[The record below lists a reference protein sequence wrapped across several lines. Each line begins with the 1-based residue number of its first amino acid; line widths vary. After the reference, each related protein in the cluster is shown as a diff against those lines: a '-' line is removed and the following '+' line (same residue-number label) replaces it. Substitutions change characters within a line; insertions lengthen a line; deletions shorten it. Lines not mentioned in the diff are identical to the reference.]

1 MDESSYNYDTGCHRR
16 KRQLSDG
23 DPDAYDFMPLSKRI
37 NNLHLN
43 GTNLNSETS
52 QTPVGASVCEC
63 RLQPSTSSSVIQCSL
78 CNPNLYGITR
88 QALPLPD
95 LLNIPN
101 EIVMSREQSLMNHND
116 HHSIHDETYS
126 PDMDVHSN
134 PHYYTPNKLLFDLH
148 IERVKRHGILFKPN
162 KYDG

>member
-1 MDESSYNYDTGCHRR
+1 M
-16 KRQLSDG
+16 
-23 DPDAYDFMPLSKRI
+23 
-37 NNLHLN
+37 
-43 GTNLNSETS
+43 
-52 QTPVGASVCEC
+52 CEC

-101 EIVMSREQSLMNHND
+101 EISRERTPQNQQLM
-116 HHSIHDETYS
+116 HDETYS
-126 PDMDVHSN
+126 PDMDVQSN

>member
-1 MDESSYNYDTGCHRR
+1 MDEASYNNETGCHRR

-52 QTPVGASVCEC
+52 QTP
-63 RLQPSTSSSVIQCSL
+63 STSSSVIQCSL

-101 EIVMSREQSLMNHND
+101 EI
-116 HHSIHDETYS
+116 DETYS

>member
-101 EIVMSREQSLMNHND
+101 EIVMSH
-116 HHSIHDETYS
+116 
-126 PDMDVHSN
+126 MDVHSN

>member
-1 MDESSYNYDTGCHRR
+1 MDDSDYNNEAGWR

-43 GTNLNSETS
+43 GSNLNSES
-52 QTPVGASVCEC
+52 TPTFSTHTASSMCEC

-101 EIVMSREQSLMNHND
+101 EMSRERTPQNQQLM
-116 HHSIHDETYS
+116 HDETYS
-126 PDMDVHSN
+126 PDMDVQSN

>member
-1 MDESSYNYDTGCHRR
+1 MDESDYNNETGCHRR

-23 DPDAYDFMPLSKRI
+23 DPDACDFMPLSKRI

-43 GTNLNSETS
+43 GSNLNSEA
-52 QTPVGASVCEC
+52 TPSYTPTGSSICEC

-101 EIVMSREQSLMNHND
+101 EMSRERTPQHQQF
-116 HHSIHDETYS
+116 IHDDTYS